1 MKGKTPIF
9 SKALKTL
16 YSARSLIPAGR
27 QNIYVNFTNNA
38 LHSDHYL
45 VIKEIARCHSR
56 CSNRSEN
63 RMSLGDI
70 SNGSISKCK
79 NDSNICRTKS
89 YHSTGS
95 DQDFVSDLC
104 MNKNIPRTHFAYII
118 TRPTTF
124 LKDGRSLKKVSASKS
139 VRKRKDFK
147 FHILS
152 LLNTICSEYYFCIAR
167 SKFFSFALSFE
178 QQPGPFP
185 IAHFDLAEFTLN
197 ALRNPKLYNSCPY
210 VVADSF

>member
-9 SKALKTL
+9 SKALKSL

-27 QNIYVNFTNNA
+27 QNVCVNFTNNA
-38 LHSDHYL
+38 LHSDHHL

-70 SNGSISKCK
+70 SNGSISNCK

-95 DQDFVSDLC
+95 DQDCVSDFC

-139 VRKRKDFK
+139 VRKRKDLP
-147 FHILS
+147 FHIL
-152 LLNTICSEYYFCIAR
+152 LLQYNLLAVLLFCSI
-167 SKFFSFALSFE
+167 
-178 QQPGPFP
+178 
-185 IAHFDLAEFTLN
+185 
-197 ALRNPKLYNSCPY
+197 
-210 VVADSF
+210 